1 MFNMDP
7 TKGFYWFWTTYLGVG
22 KPIYSVLVGLLILF
36 FSFFYAQIQ
45 FNADEVA
52 RNIQQY
58 GGNITGL
65 RPGKQTSDYLKKI
78 NKRLTLFGAI
88 FLAFIAIVP
97 SIIFSF
103 VFTGVS
109 ASLVNAFSATGMLI
123 VVSVALEFQKQLESQ
138 LMMKQYRGFLK

>member
-1 MFNMDP
+1 M
-7 TKGFYWFWTTYLGVG
+7 GVG
-22 KPIYSVLVGLLILF
+22 QPIYSVLVGLLILF

-45 FNADEVA
+45 FNAEEVA

-65 RPGKQTSDYLKKI
+65 RPGKMTSDYLKKI

-97 SIIFSF
+97 SIIFSL
-103 VFTGVS
+103 VFTGIS